1 LSKFYFYTT
10 MKLSESEENY
20 IKSIYNLQEKTEK
33 VNTNSLANFL
43 NTSAASITDMLK
55 KLKSKKLLEY
65 KKYYGFRLNEAGNKE
80 ALKIIRR
87 HRLWEYF
94 LVSKL
99 DMEWEKVHDIA
110 EELEHVSSLELINKL
125 DNYLGKPK
133 IDPHGD
139 PIPDEKG
146 KITLLK
152 QKALKDLPIKQNA
165 TVSSVGNQTTE
176 MMEMLNH
183 YGISIGSQIK
193 VLKAFEFDGSL
204 QIKIAKKPE
213 CIISG
218 MAAQNIY
225 VYDN

>member
-1 LSKFYFYTT
+1 

-94 LVSKL
+94 LVAKL
-99 DMEWEKVHDIA
+99 GMEWEKVHDIA
-110 EELEHVSSLELINKL
+110 EELEHVSSSELINKL
-125 DNYLGKPK
+125 DNYLENPK

-146 KITLLK
+146 KIAVLK
-152 QKALKDLPIKQNA
+152 QKALKDLPIKQSA
-165 TVSSVGNQTTE
+165 TVSSVSNQTPE

-183 YGISIGSQIK
+183 YGIGIGSQIK

-218 MAAQNIY
+218 MAAQNIF

>member
-1 LSKFYFYTT
+1 

-20 IKSIYNLQEKTEK
+20 IKSIYNLQEKTER

-65 KKYYGFRLNEAGNKE
+65 KKYYGFRLNEAGIKE

-87 HRLWEYF
+87 HRLWEFF

-99 DMEWEKVHDIA
+99 GMEWEKVHDIA
-110 EELEHVSSLELINKL
+110 EELEHISSPELISKL
-125 DNYLGKPK
+125 DDYLGKPK

-139 PIPDEKG
+139 PIPNEKG
-146 KITLLK
+146 KIAVLK
-152 QKALKDLPIKQNA
+152 QKPLKDLPLKHNA
-165 TVSSVGNQTTE
+165 IVSSVGNQTQE
-176 MMEMLNH
+176 MMVMLNH
-183 YGISIGSQIK
+183 YGIAIGSQIK

-204 QIKIAKKPE
+204 QIKIARKPE

-218 MAAQNIY
+218 MAAQNIF

>member
-1 LSKFYFYTT
+1 

-20 IKSIYNLQEKTEK
+20 IKSIYNLQNKTER

-80 ALKIIRR
+80 AIKIIRR
-87 HRLWEYF
+87 HRLWEFF

-99 DMEWEKVHDIA
+99 GMEWEKVHDIA
-110 EELEHVSSLELINKL
+110 EELEHVSSPELINKL
-125 DNYLGKPK
+125 DDYLGKPK

-146 KITLLK
+146 KIAVLK
-152 QKALKDLPIKQNA
+152 QKPLKDLPLKHNA
-165 TVSSVGNQTTE
+165 IVSSVGNQTSE
-176 MMEMLNH
+176 MMVMLNH
-183 YGISIGSQIK
+183 YGIAIGSQIK

-204 QIKIAKKPE
+204 QIKIARKPE

-218 MAAQNIY
+218 MAAQNIF

>member
-1 LSKFYFYTT
+1 

-65 KKYYGFRLNEAGNKE
+65 KKYYGFRLNDAGNKE

-87 HRLWEYF
+87 HRFWEYF
-94 LVSKL
+94 LVAKL
-99 DMEWEKVHDIA
+99 GMEWEKVHDIA
-110 EELEHVSSLELINKL
+110 EELEHVSSSELINKL
-125 DNYLGKPK
+125 DNYLGNPK
-133 IDPHGD
+133 IAPHGD

-146 KITLLK
+146 KIAVLK
-152 QKALKDLPIKQNA
+152 QKALKDLPIKQSA
-165 TVSSVGNQTTE
+165 IVSSVSNQTTE

-183 YGISIGSQIK
+183 YGIGIGSQIK

-218 MAAQNIY
+218 MAAKNIF

>member
-1 LSKFYFYTT
+1 

-20 IKSIYNLQEKTEK
+20 IKSIYNLQMKTEK

-94 LVSKL
+94 LVAKL
-99 DMEWEKVHDIA
+99 GMEWEKVHDIA
-110 EELEHVSSLELINKL
+110 EELEHVSSSELINKL
-125 DNYLGKPK
+125 DNYLENPK

-146 KITLLK
+146 KIAVLK
-152 QKALKDLPIKQNA
+152 QKALKDLPIKQSA
-165 TVSSVGNQTTE
+165 TVSSVSNQTPE

-183 YGISIGSQIK
+183 YGIGIGSQIK

-218 MAAQNIY
+218 MAAQNIF

>member
-1 LSKFYFYTT
+1 

-33 VNTNSLANFL
+33 VNTNSLASFL

-87 HRLWEYF
+87 HRLWEFF

-99 DMEWEKVHDIA
+99 GMEWEKIHDVA
-110 EELEHVSSLELINKL
+110 EELEHVSSVELINRL
-125 DNYLGKPK
+125 DDYLGNPK

-139 PIPDEKG
+139 PIPDETG
-146 KITLLK
+146 KIAVLK
-152 QKALKDLPIKQNA
+152 QKPLKDISIKQNA
-165 TVSSVGNQTTE
+165 IVSSVSNQTTE

-183 YGISIGSQIK
+183 YGIGIGSHIK

-218 MAAQNIY
+218 MAAQNIF

>member
-1 LSKFYFYTT
+1 

-20 IKSIYNLQEKTEK
+20 IKSIYNLQEKTEN
-33 VNTNSLANFL
+33 VNTNTLAKYL

-55 KLKSKKLLEY
+55 KLKLKKLLEY
-65 KKYYGFRLNEAGNKE
+65 KKYYGFRLNVAGKKE

-87 HRLWEYF
+87 HRLWEFF
-94 LVSKL
+94 LVAKL
-99 DMEWEKVHDIA
+99 GMEWEKVHDIA
-110 EELEHVSSLELINKL
+110 EELEHVSSIALIEKL

-146 KITLLK
+146 NIPVLNQIILTE
-152 QKALKDLPIKQNA
+152 LPAKKSAI
-165 TVSSVGNQTTE
+165 VSSISNQTTE

-183 YGISIGSQIK
+183 YNIRIGSQIK
-193 VLKAFEFDGSL
+193 VLKSFAFDGSL
-204 QIKIAKKPE
+204 EIKLAKKPE

-218 MAAQNIY
+218 IIAQNIF

>member
-1 LSKFYFYTT
+1 

-33 VNTNSLANFL
+33 VNTNSLAAFL

-55 KLKSKKLLEY
+55 KLKGKKLLEY

-87 HRLWEYF
+87 HRLWEFF
-94 LVSKL
+94 LVAKL
-99 DMEWEKVHDIA
+99 GMEWEKVHDVA

-125 DNYLGKPK
+125 DDYLGNPK

-146 KITLLK
+146 KIAVLK
-152 QKALKDLPIKQNA
+152 QKALKDLPVKQNA
-165 TVSSVGNQTTE
+165 VVSSVGNQTTE

-183 YGISIGSQIK
+183 YGIGIGSQIK

-218 MAAQNIY
+218 MAAQNIF

>member
-1 LSKFYFYTT
+1 MKF
-10 MKLSESEENY
+10 SESEENY

-33 VNTNSLANFL
+33 VNTNSLATFL

-65 KKYYGFRLNEAGNKE
+65 KKYYGFRLNEAGKKE

-87 HRLWEYF
+87 HRLWEFF
-94 LVSKL
+94 LVAKL
-99 DMEWEKVHDIA
+99 GMDWEKVHDIA
-110 EELEHVSSLELINKL
+110 EELEHVSSMELINKL
-125 DNYLGKPK
+125 DDYLGNPK

-146 KITLLK
+146 KIAALK
-152 QKALKDLPIKQNA
+152 QKALKDLPIKQDA
-165 TVSSVGNQTTE
+165 IVSSVSNQTTE

-183 YGISIGSQIK
+183 YGIGIGSHIK

-218 MAAQNIY
+218 MAAQNIF

>member
-1 LSKFYFYTT
+1 

-20 IKSIYNLQEKTEK
+20 IKSIYTLQEKTGK
-33 VNTNSLANFL
+33 VNTNSLAKFL

-55 KLKSKKLLEY
+55 KLELKKVLEY
-65 KKYYGFRLNEAGNKE
+65 KRYYGFHLNEAGKKE

-87 HRLWEYF
+87 HRLWEFF

-99 DMEWEKVHDIA
+99 GMEWEKVHDIA
-110 EELEHVSSLELINKL
+110 EELEHVSSLELINRL
-125 DNYLGKPK
+125 DSYLGNPK

-139 PIPDEKG
+139 PIPDESG
-146 KITLLK
+146 NIQVLK
-152 QKALKDLPIKQNA
+152 QIVLREFPVNKSAV
-165 TVSSVGNQTTE
+165 VSSVSNQTPE

-183 YGISIGSQIK
+183 YSIGIGSHIK
-193 VLKAFEFDGSL
+193 ILKSFGFDGSL
-204 QIKIAKKPE
+204 EIKIARKPE

-218 MAAQNIY
+218 IVAQNIF

>member
-1 LSKFYFYTT
+1 

-33 VNTNSLANFL
+33 VNTNSLAAFL

-87 HRLWEYF
+87 HRLWEFF

-99 DMEWEKVHDIA
+99 EMEWEKVHDIA

-125 DNYLGKPK
+125 DIYLGKPK

-146 KITLLK
+146 RIIVLK
-152 QKALKDLPIKQNA
+152 QKPLKDLAVKQNA
-165 TVSSVGNQTTE
+165 IVSSVGNQTTE

-183 YGISIGSQIK
+183 YGIAIGSQIK
-193 VLKAFEFDGSL
+193 VLKAFDFDGSL
-204 QIKIAKKPE
+204 QIKIARKPE

>member
-1 LSKFYFYTT
+1 

-20 IKSIYNLQEKTEK
+20 IKSIYTLQEKTGK
-33 VNTNSLANFL
+33 VNTNSLAKFL

-55 KLKSKKLLEY
+55 KLKLKKVLEY
-65 KKYYGFRLNEAGNKE
+65 KRYYGFHLNEAGKKE

-87 HRLWEYF
+87 HRLWEFF

-99 DMEWEKVHDIA
+99 GMEWEKVHDIA
-110 EELEHVSSLELINKL
+110 EELEHVSSLELINRL
-125 DNYLGKPK
+125 DSYLGNPK

-139 PIPDEKG
+139 PIPDESG
-146 KITLLK
+146 NIQVLK
-152 QKALKDLPIKQNA
+152 QIVLREFPVNKSAV
-165 TVSSVGNQTTE
+165 VSSVSNQTPE

-183 YGISIGSQIK
+183 YSIGIGSHIK
-193 VLKAFEFDGSL
+193 ILKSFGFDGSL
-204 QIKIAKKPE
+204 EIKIARKPE

-218 MAAQNIY
+218 IVAQNIF

>member
-1 LSKFYFYTT
+1 MSKFIFSQ

-20 IKSIYNLQEKTEK
+20 IKSIYNLQIKTEK
-33 VNTNSLANFL
+33 VNTNSLAVFL
-43 NTSAASITDMLK
+43 NTSPASITDMLK

-65 KKYYGFRLNEAGNKE
+65 KKYYGFRLNEAGNTE

-87 HRLWEYF
+87 HRLWEFF
-94 LVSKL
+94 LVAKL
-99 DMEWEKVHDIA
+99 GMEWEKVHDIA
-110 EELEHVSSLELINKL
+110 EELEHVSSPELINRL
-125 DNYLGKPK
+125 DAYLGKPK
-133 IDPHGD
+133 RDPHGD

-146 KITLLK
+146 KVVLLK
-152 QKALKDLPIKQNA
+152 QKPLKDLAMKQNA
-165 TVSSVGNQTTE
+165 IVSSVSSQGHE

-183 YGISIGSQIK
+183 YGIGIGSQIK
-193 VLKAFEFDGSL
+193 VLKSFEFDGSL
-204 QIKIAKKPE
+204 QIKIARKPE